1 MHTLNAVKTLLILG
15 AALTAACSETNPSSS
30 LPTDRFY
37 GRFIAETRED
47 GTSRVTASFL
57 EDEGLFHYRGVYLD
71 GGDTLVFRAS
81 EDRVELPGGASDYVA
96 ELFSGIV
103 EDTRFE
109 FDLQRPDHVDAPNSW
124 GTLPAP
130 MDLYSPQPGAEY
142 SIANDTVVV
151 NWSNPGTLDA
161 MWIEVEADCLDPN
174 RPEDD
179 WLDETFTEDITGDPG
194 IWTVDLG
201 GGLTNEDGCGR
212 YAATLTLVRAREGEL
227 DRAYAPNENQCEQD
241 DSCRYLGYVSVRQ
254 VRAVTVTL
262 TP

>member
-1 MHTLNAVKTLLILG
+1 MQNITFKALLVLG

-37 GRFIAETRED
+37 GRFVAETRED

-103 EDTRFE
+103 EDTQFQ
-109 FDLQRPDHVDAPNSW
+109 FDLQRPAHVDAPDSR

-142 SIANDTVVV
+142 SIADDIVIVS
-151 NWSNPGTLDA
+151 WSNPGTLDE
-161 MWIEVEADCLDPN
+161 MWIKVEADCLEPN
-174 RPEDD
+174 DAEDA
-179 WLDETFTEDITGDPG
+179 WLDETFTVGITGDPG
-194 IWTVDLG
+194 IALIDLEDE
-201 GGLTNEDGCGR
+201 LMHEDGCGR

-227 DRAYAPNENQCEQD
+227 DRAYAPNEEQCEQD

>member
-1 MHTLNAVKTLLILG
+1 MHDIPFKALLVLG
-15 AALTAACSETNPSSS
+15 GALLTACGGMDPSSS

-57 EDEGLFHYRGVYLD
+57 EDEGLFYYRGVYLD

-103 EDTRFE
+103 EDTRFN
-109 FDLQRPDHVDAPNSW
+109 FDLQRPDHLDAPNSW

-130 MDLYSPQPGAEY
+130 MDLYSPQAGAEY

-151 NWSNPGTLDA
+151 SWNNPGTLDA
-161 MWIEVEADCLDPN
+161 MWIEIEADCLEPN
-174 RPEDD
+174 DAEDA
-179 WLDETFTEDITGDPG
+179 WLDESFTVGITGDPG
-194 IWTVDLG
+194 IAMIDLEDE
-201 GGLTNEDGCGR
+201 LVHEDGCGR

-227 DRAYAPNENQCEQD
+227 DWAYAPNENQCEQD